1 MSHTR
6 KHISAALTAGQRVE
20 CFATGVAASPAVPS
34 SLGFTVTRKG
44 SQWGHTYK
52 RATDAAACM
61 IEMMRSA
68 SGSRF

>member
-20 CFATGVAASPAVPS
+20 CFATGVTAAPN

-61 IEMMRSA
+61 VEMMRSA